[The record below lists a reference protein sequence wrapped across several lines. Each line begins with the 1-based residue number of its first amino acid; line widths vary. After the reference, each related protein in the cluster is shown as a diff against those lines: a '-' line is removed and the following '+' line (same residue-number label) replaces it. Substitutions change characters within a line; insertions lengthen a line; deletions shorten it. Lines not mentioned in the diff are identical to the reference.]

1 MIIIS
6 SILLCLL
13 KYILYLKVF
22 SKVSDSLLILQK

>member
-13 KYILYLKVF
+13 KYILYLKVI